1 MARLTLYRIRI
12 SNHKIA
18 NYSHTHTRKE
28 AFICVYFNVELCLL
42 SDASFLVH
50 AGSTHCLN
58 KISGHKS
65 VKYFSIDIGGPH
77 FFNPPPPPSKYKLLL
92 KFALHVIAVPVTR
105 ISLGKYQKSRV
116 HVFYIWYKIYP
127 LLFFVASVLNDREKK
142 GCSSEYSKNQHFTQI
157 VVYVYA

>member
-77 FFNPPPPPSKYKLLL
+77 FFNPPPLPNINY
-92 KFALHVIAVPVTR
+92 
-105 ISLGKYQKSRV
+105 
-116 HVFYIWYKIYP
+116 
-127 LLFFVASVLNDREKK
+127 
-142 GCSSEYSKNQHFTQI
+142 C
-157 VVYVYA
+157 

>member
-116 HVFYIWYKIYP
+116 HVFFIYGIKFI
-127 LLFFVASVLNDREKK
+127 LYCFL
-142 GCSSEYSKNQHFTQI
+142 
-157 VVYVYA
+157 